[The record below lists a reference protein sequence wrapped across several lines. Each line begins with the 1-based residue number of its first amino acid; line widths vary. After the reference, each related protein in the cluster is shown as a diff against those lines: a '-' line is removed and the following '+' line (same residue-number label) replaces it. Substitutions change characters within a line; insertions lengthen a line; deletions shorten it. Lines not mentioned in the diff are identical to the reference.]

1 MTPKVK
7 QTFNFCLSDCVFFF
21 FKVRCHEFKD
31 GERDKAGK
39 MATLGLT

>member
-1 MTPKVK
+1 MTLKVK

-21 FKVRCHEFKD
+21 KVRCHDEFKD
-31 GERDKAGK
+31 GGRDKAGK

>member
-21 FKVRCHEFKD
+21 LSHDEFKD
-31 GERDKAGK
+31 GGRDKAGK